1 MTKFNLQVSDDETDE
16 VDVEVGDDTNAV
28 ENVKDNNIEV
38 EDNPS
43 VIENVNDVNGNN
55 VETENNTNTIENG
68 NDNDNNVGDNNIEET
83 GGDGNEEL
91 VSIPP
96 KKGELSRLKKSIRF
110 CFDSRI
116 METIFDVQ
124 HDGLLFFD

>member
-55 VETENNTNTIENG
+55 VETENNANTIENG

-96 KKGELSRLKKSIRF
+96 KKRRVIAVKKIN
-110 CFDSRI
+110 
-116 METIFDVQ
+116 
-124 HDGLLFFD
+124 